1 MKRSSAILLL
11 VLVTLGIAQNAAAQE
26 FTREVT
32 IGWSGTPFGDEQ
44 MLLPYRDGM
53 SMSSNPLEYMF
64 SEYDGPAYMTGNFI
78 AEINF
83 LKRKRWTFSLAFA
96 ANGVWQDCHDPM
108 TEAKLG
114 RISGFSVTVM
124 PQWRLYWKSNDVVKL
139 YSSVG
144 LGLSIGSF
152 DGNSQSYGSFQL
164 GLLGFQIGRKFFVY
178 GEAGC
183 GYLYMGGKFGV
194 GYRF

>member
-1 MKRSSAILLL
+1 MKRLSTIVLL
-11 VLVTLGIAQNAAAQE
+11 VLMTLGVSQNASAQE
-26 FTREVT
+26 FTKEVT
-32 IGWSGTPFGDEQ
+32 VGWSGAPLGDEEN
-44 MLLPYRDGM
+44 LLPYRDGM
-53 SMSSNPLEYMF
+53 TMSSNPLDYMF
-64 SEYDGPAYMTGNFI
+64 SEYDGRTYMTGNFI

-96 ANGVWQDCHDPM
+96 ANGVWKDCHDPM

-114 RISGFSVTVM
+114 RISGFSATIM
-124 PQWRLYWKSNDVVKL
+124 PQWRFYWKSNDLVKL

>member
-1 MKRSSAILLL
+1 MTFVVS
-11 VLVTLGIAQNAAAQE
+11 QNAAAQE
-26 FTREVT
+26 FTKEVT
-32 IGWSGTPFGDEQ
+32 VGWSGAPLGDEEN
-44 MLLPYRDGM
+44 LLPYRDGM
-53 SMSSNPLEYMF
+53 TMSSNPLDYMF
-64 SEYDGPAYMTGNFI
+64 SEYDGRTYMTGNFI

-96 ANGVWQDCHDPM
+96 ANGIWKDCYDPM

-124 PQWRLYWKSNDVVKL
+124 PQWRFYWKSNDIVKL

>member
-1 MKRSSAILLL
+1 M
-11 VLVTLGIAQNAAAQE
+11 
-26 FTREVT
+26 
-32 IGWSGTPFGDEQ
+32 
-44 MLLPYRDGM
+44 
-53 SMSSNPLEYMF
+53 PLEENLKLPDIDQIGRVGDYAF
-64 SEYDGPAYMTGNFI
+64 QKRPIAFISPQLRSPICCPGNEY
-78 AEINF
+78 
-83 LKRKRWTFSLAFA
+83 RTFSLAFA
-96 ANGVWQDCHDPM
+96 ANGIWKDCYDPM

-114 RISGFSVTVM
+114 RISGFSATIM
-124 PQWRLYWKSNDVVKL
+124 PQWRFYWKSNDIVKL

-144 LGLSIGSF
+144 IGLSIGSF
-152 DGNSQSYGSFQL
+152 EDNSQSYGSFQI

>member
-1 MKRSSAILLL
+1 MKRLSTIVLL
-11 VLVTLGIAQNAAAQE
+11 VLMTLGVSQNASAQE
-26 FTREVT
+26 FTKEVT
-32 IGWSGTPFGDEQ
+32 VGWSGAPLGDEEN
-44 MLLPYRDGM
+44 LLPYRDGM
-53 SMSSNPLEYMF
+53 TMSSNPLDYMF
-64 SEYDGPAYMTGNFI
+64 SEYDGRTYMTGNFI

-96 ANGVWQDCHDPM
+96 ANGIWKDCYDPM

-114 RISGFSVTVM
+114 RISGFSATIM
-124 PQWRLYWKSNDVVKL
+124 PQWRFYWKSNDIVKL

-144 LGLSIGSF
+144 IGLSIGSF
-152 DGNSQSYGSFQL
+152 EDNSQSYGSFQL
-164 GLLGFQIGRKFFVY
+164 GLLGFQIGRKLFVY

>member
-26 FTREVT
+26 FTKEVT
-32 IGWSGTPFGDEQ
+32 IGWSGTPLGDER

-64 SEYDGPAYMTGNFI
+64 SEYDGPTYMTGNFI

-96 ANGVWQDCHDPM
+96 ANGVWKDCHDPM

-114 RISGFSVTVM
+114 RISGFSATVM
-124 PQWRLYWKSNDVVKL
+124 PQWRFYWKSNDIVKL

>member
-1 MKRSSAILLL
+1 MKRLSTIVLL
-11 VLVTLGIAQNAAAQE
+11 VLMTLGVSQNASAQE
-26 FTREVT
+26 FTKEVT
-32 IGWSGTPFGDEQ
+32 VGWSGAPLGDEEN
-44 MLLPYRDGM
+44 LLPYRDGM
-53 SMSSNPLEYMF
+53 TMSSNPLDYMF
-64 SEYDGPAYMTGNFI
+64 SEYDGRTYMTGNFI

-96 ANGVWQDCHDPM
+96 ANGIWKDCYDPM

-114 RISGFSVTVM
+114 RISGFSATIM
-124 PQWRLYWKSNDVVKL
+124 PQWRFYWKSNDIVKL

-144 LGLSIGSF
+144 IGLSIGSF
-152 DGNSQSYGSFQL
+152 EDNSQSYGSFQL

>member
-1 MKRSSAILLL
+1 MKRLSTIVLL
-11 VLVTLGIAQNAAAQE
+11 VLMTLGVSQNASAQE
-26 FTREVT
+26 FTKEVT
-32 IGWSGTPFGDEQ
+32 VGWSGAPLGDEEN
-44 MLLPYRDGM
+44 LLPYRDGM
-53 SMSSNPLEYMF
+53 TMSSNPLDYMF
-64 SEYDGPAYMTGNFI
+64 SEYDGRTYMTGNFI

-96 ANGVWQDCHDPM
+96 ANGIWKDCYDPM

-124 PQWRLYWKSNDVVKL
+124 PQWRFYWKSNDIVKL

-144 LGLSIGSF
+144 IGLSIGSF
-152 DGNSQSYGSFQL
+152 EDNSQSYGSFQL

>member
-1 MKRSSAILLL
+1 MKRLSTIVLL
-11 VLVTLGIAQNAAAQE
+11 VLMTLGVSQNASAQE
-26 FTREVT
+26 FTKEVT
-32 IGWSGTPFGDEQ
+32 VGWSGAPLGDEEN
-44 MLLPYRDGM
+44 LLPYRDGM
-53 SMSSNPLEYMF
+53 TMSSSPLDYMF
-64 SEYDGPAYMTGNFI
+64 SEYDGRTYMTGNFI

-83 LKRKRWTFSLAFA
+83 LKRKWWTFSVAFA
-96 ANGVWQDCHDPM
+96 ANGIWKDCFDPM

-124 PQWRLYWKSNDVVKL
+124 PQWRLYWKSNDIVKL

-144 LGLSIGSF
+144 IGLSIGSF
-152 DGNSQSYGSFQL
+152 EDNSQSYGSFQL